1 MAGQERI
8 EQPRLEKLSRLID
21 RGIEPYPHKFQRSHT
36 TREATLLF
44 QKKVETDPLATL
56 PNVSL
61 AGRITAA
68 RFMGK
73 AAFFA
78 IRDGSGKIQVFF
90 RRDSLGVDKYAL
102 LHELDL
108 GDFLGVSGHVFKTR
122 SGEVTLEASDCAILA
137 KALRPLPEKWH
148 GLVDVEKRYR
158 QRYLDL
164 IANEEVRELFIRRSG
179 VISAIRNFMH
189 ARGFIEF
196 ETPILQPMY
205 GGALARPFITH
216 HHALGQDLYPRIALE
231 LYLKRLLIGGFDKVY
246 EIGRVF
252 RNEGISTRHNPE
264 FTMMES
270 YEAYADYNDVMEMTE
285 QLVCSVAGEVL
296 GSTQISF
303 AGKVISLDPPWRRL
317 PLRQALVDKCGIDFM
332 RYPDADSLRARM
344 KEMGLQVDPLKD
356 RGRLIDELI
365 STYVEPDLQQPTF
378 LTDYPIDMSPLAKL
392 HRHIPDL
399 VERFEAFICG
409 MEVANAFSELND
421 PREQRERFNRQRE
434 MHAAE
439 MERSKAAGELPETD
453 MIDEDFITAMEHG
466 MPPAGGLGVGID
478 RLIMLL
484 SDKQSIREVILFPQ
498 LKHKQGREDE

>member
-1 MAGQERI
+1 M

-21 RGIEPYPHKFQRSHT
+21 RGLDPYPHKFQRSHT
-36 TREATLLF
+36 TREAARLF
-44 QKKVETDPLATL
+44 LEMVETDPSATL
-56 PNVSL
+56 PGVSL

-73 AAFFA
+73 AAFFD

-90 RRDSLGVDKYAL
+90 RRDSLGEDKYAV
-102 LHELDL
+102 LHDLDL
-108 GDFLGVSGHVFKTR
+108 GDFLGASGRVFKTR
-122 SGEVTLEASDCAILA
+122 SGEVTLEASDYAILA

-164 IANEEVRELFIRRSG
+164 IANEEVRELFIRRSR
-179 VISAIRNFMH
+179 ILSAIRNFMN
-189 ARGFIEF
+189 ARGFIEV
-196 ETPILQPMY
+196 ETPVLQPMY

-231 LYLKRLLIGGFDKVY
+231 LYLKRLLVGGFDKVY

-252 RNEGISTRHNPE
+252 RNEGISTKHNPE

-285 QLVCSVAGEVL
+285 KLVSSVASEIL
-296 GSTQISF
+296 GTTQINF
-303 AGKVISLDPPWRRL
+303 AGEVISLDPPWRRL
-317 PLRQALVDKCGIDFM
+317 PLRQALIDKCGIDFM
-332 RYPDADSLRARM
+332 EYPDSNSLRARM

-356 RGRLIDELI
+356 RGRLIDELL
-365 STYVEPDLQQPTF
+365 STYIEPDLRQPTF
-378 LTDYPIDMSPLAKL
+378 LIDYPVDMSPLAKL
-392 HRHIPDL
+392 HRKVPGL
-399 VERFEAFICG
+399 VERFEAFICS

-421 PREQRERFNRQRE
+421 PREQLERFNRQRE

-439 MERSKAAGELPETD
+439 IERAKATGELPETD
-453 MIDEDFITAMEHG
+453 MIDDDFITAMEHG

-478 RLIMLL
+478 RLVMLL
-484 SDKQSIREVILFPQ
+484 TDRQSIREVILFPQ
-498 LKHKQGREDE
+498 LKTKQGRGEE